1 MIMLDLSNEAFSK
14 AGLLATKYGV
24 TAKALLAHVIEAWVS
39 GEPMEPPEPE
49 IHNRELR
56 CLQIVNGGAAPM
68 TKAQV
73 LTLLG
78 CAPVTCQ
85 SVLLRLTQCGALQ
98 RDTVDTGGRPA
109 YVYSVTTRG
118 YELMRSG
125 ERKQKARI
133 ALPPSND
140 LSRASELPD
149 EPAPTVGVHPP
160 KSAEELLS
168 DDE

>member
-1 MIMLDLSNEAFSK
+1 MSKQMIMLDLSNEAFSK

-24 TAKALLAHVIEAWVS
+24 TAKALLVHVIEAWVS

-56 CLQIVNGGAAPM
+56 CLQIINGSAAPM

-85 SVLLRLTQCGALQ
+85 SVLLRLIHSAARCSATPWTRAAAP
-98 RDTVDTGGRPA
+98 RTSTASRRA
-109 YVYSVTTRG
+109 VT
-118 YELMRSG
+118 S
-125 ERKQKARI
+125 
-133 ALPPSND
+133 
-140 LSRASELPD
+140 
-149 EPAPTVGVHPP
+149 
-160 KSAEELLS
+160 
-168 DDE
+168 